1 MTKRTLMK
9 AVGIVSFLF
18 AAFSGFLKDV
28 APPPETGAWKWVG
41 FSSFGV
47 LIVFLYVSA
56 LSAGRSNLKMRR
68 TWLIV
73 SACFFALAV
82 GSGIVYGLALDR
94 LTFWY
99 PPGNAT
105 GRYVAGTVLTPKG
118 QAFHPSPEQ
127 YPSVVFE
134 FGLDNRDEIWTPESI
149 THAGHILCGYY
160 SIFLVSLAACIFC
173 LTEGAMRDPRNRP
186 ITE

>member
-1 MTKRTLMK
+1 MTKRRLMK
-9 AVGIVSFLF
+9 AMGIVSFLF

-41 FSSFGV
+41 FSSFAV

-68 TWLIV
+68 IWLVV

-105 GRYVAGTVLTPKG
+105 GRYLAGTVFTSKG
-118 QAFHPSPEQ
+118 ETFHASPEQ
-127 YPSVVFE
+127 YPGVVFE
-134 FGLDNRDEIWTPESI
+134 FGLDNRDKIWTPESI
-149 THAGHILCGYY
+149 THAGHVLCGYY
-160 SIFLVSLAACIFC
+160 STFLVSLAACIFC
-173 LTEGAMRDPRNRP
+173 LTEGAMRGLR
-186 ITE
+186 TA